1 MSRDHLSLLRMSRQ
15 IPADVLEPV
24 LAESL
29 AQLDRQVFDFETLA
43 DAQTEGDHGTIICDA
58 LEIADLI
65 VSSSL
70 LTRDWSERPSR
81 SYS

>member
-65 VSSSL
+65 VSPSL
-70 LTRDWSERPSR
+70 LPRDWSERPSR

>member
-1 MSRDHLSLLRMSRQ
+1 MSRQ

>member
-1 MSRDHLSLLRMSRQ
+1 MSRQ

-24 LAESL
+24 LTESL

-43 DAQTEGDHGTIICDA
+43 DAQTEGDHGTIICDT